1 MMEKIGNWI
10 FPLKFGFGIGYGI
23 GRKYRPIWV
32 SVLDLNQNSGFGPT
46 LPVRDMFSRIP
57 NLRIFFPK
65 NFIFCFKLCSVS
77 FFLKINS

>member
-32 SVLDLNQNSGFGPT
+32 SVLVSDLNKNSGFGHT
-46 LPVRDMFSRIP
+46 LPVPSASRI
-57 NLRIFFPK
+57 LR
-65 NFIFCFKLCSVS
+65 LHDR
-77 FFLKINS
+77 FLSETVQAIPRNSLHLSI